1 MMFNWLLSLVR
12 FRTLAVRVLV
22 PTIAALSIAALGS
35 IAYLTKETRAN
46 TIASSVAAAE
56 RTIGQFK
63 TLRSYYTKYV
73 VEVAKRAG
81 SLQIGVDHR
90 TKPGVIPLPATMIH
104 DLSAELSAQENGIQL
119 ALYSAYPFP
128 NRSSRKLDPFQTE
141 ALEFVTNN
149 PGQTFIRT
157 VEMSGGTFV
166 RVAQADVM
174 AAQACVGC
182 HNQHP
187 ESPKTD
193 WRLND
198 VRGVL
203 EVVTPINAEIVRNQL
218 MMSHVQWGLL
228 GTYGALGGMLSL
240 LLYRLG
246 RRMRSLQQAAEA
258 AARGDLTV
266 TLSDS
271 GARDEVGAVTSSF
284 SSMLENLRSL
294 VGGIKTLSMN
304 VEDTTD
310 EMVGGLNQLA
320 QGTENGAAAVHH
332 TSAATEEMTAT
343 VKQNAENATR
353 THELTQQAVKKAGAG
368 ADTVAQAVRSMGELS
383 ESCRRVSEMV
393 GLVNEI
399 AFTTNILALNAAVE
413 AARAGDQGRGFSVV
427 ATEVRRLSARTASAA
442 AEIQKLVRDSNEKT
456 QDAQKLVEQSGR
468 VFEEINE
475 AVSAVTHNASEI
487 AAACREQ
494 STGIQEVNSAVVAM
508 NQLIQTSTAMITQ
521 STTVAEELR
530 REAHSLAS
538 VVSRFNVGDGEVPD
552 TQLRK
557 PAHASPAR
565 HSGREPPP
573 EPALEPAS
581 ETSEQELAEAVV
593 RDFFES
599 LEPPSDRTRRR
610 N

>member
-1 MMFNWLLSLVR
+1 MTLSWLLTIVR

-35 IAYLTKETRAN
+35 IAYLRQKTRAN

-63 TLRSYYTKYV
+63 TLRAYYTKYV
-73 VEVAKRAG
+73 VEVAKRG
-81 SLQIGVDHR
+81 SSLQVGVEHR
-90 TKPGVIPLPATMIH
+90 TQSGTIPLPATMIH

-128 NRSSRKLDPFQTE
+128 NRASRKLDPFQTE
-141 ALEFVTNN
+141 ALDFVTRN

-174 AAQACVGC
+174 SAQACVGC

-187 ESPKTD
+187 ESPKTN

-203 EVVTPINAEIVRNQL
+203 EVVTPINSEIVRNEL
-218 MMSHVQWGLL
+218 MMANVQWGLV
-228 GTYGALGGMLSL
+228 GTYGALGGLLSL

-246 RRMRSLQQAAEA
+246 RRISSLQRAAEA

-266 TLSDS
+266 KLSDS
-271 GARDEVGAVTSSF
+271 SARDEVGAVTDSF
-284 SSMLENLRSL
+284 SSMLANLRSL
-294 VGGIKTLSMN
+294 VGGIKTLSAN
-304 VEDTTD
+304 VEGSAA

-320 QGTENGAAAVHH
+320 RGTEDGSVAVHQ

-343 VKQNAENATR
+343 VNRNAENATR
-353 THELTQQAVKKAGAG
+353 THELTQQAVRKASAG

-383 ESCRRVSEMV
+383 ASSRRVSEIV
-393 GLVNEI
+393 GLVDEI
-399 AFTTNILALNAAVE
+399 AFQTNMLALNAAVE
-413 AARAGDQGRGFSVV
+413 AARAGDQGRGFAVV
-427 ATEVRRLSARTASAA
+427 AAEVRRLSARTKGAA
-442 AEIQKLVRDSNEKT
+442 AEIQKLVQDSNGRT
-456 QDAQKLVEQSGR
+456 LDAQKLVEKSGR
-468 VFEEINE
+468 VFEEINQ
-475 AVSAVTHNASEI
+475 AVSAMTHNASEI

-494 STGIQEVNSAVVAM
+494 STGIQEVNKAVVAM
-508 NQLIQTSTAMITQ
+508 NHLVQTSTDMIGQ

-530 REAHSLAS
+530 REAQSLAS
-538 VVSRFNVGDGEVPD
+538 VISRFNVGQGEAPD
-552 TQLRK
+552 TRLRTPGDAP
-557 PAHASPAR
+557 PAEHDAREPGPEPTPAR
-565 HSGREPPP
+565 PRRPRARADAGSGRGF
-573 EPALEPAS
+573 L
-581 ETSEQELAEAVV
+581 
-593 RDFFES
+593 RD
-599 LEPPSDRTRRR
+599 DRAP
-610 N
+610 

>member
-1 MMFNWLLSLVR
+1 MLSWLLTIVR

-35 IAYLTKETRAN
+35 IAYLRSETRAN

-56 RTIGQFK
+56 RTISQFK
-63 TLRSYYTKYV
+63 TLRSYYTKHI
-73 VEVAKRAG
+73 VEVAKRG
-81 SLQIGVDHR
+81 SNLKVGVDHR
-90 TKPGVIPLPATMIH
+90 TQPGTIPLPATMIH

-128 NRSSRKLDPFQTE
+128 NRASRKLDPFQTE
-141 ALEFVTNN
+141 ALDFVTSN

-157 VEMSGGTFV
+157 VEIGGGTFV

-193 WRLND
+193 WRLDD

-203 EVVTPINAEIVRNQL
+203 EVVTPINSEIVRNQL
-218 MMSHVQWGLL
+218 MMANVQWGLV
-228 GTYGALGGMLSL
+228 GTYGALGALLSL

-246 RRMRSLQQAAEA
+246 RRISSLQQAAEA

-266 TLSDS
+266 ELSDS
-271 GARDEVGAVTSSF
+271 GARDEVGAVTNSF
-284 SSMLENLRSL
+284 SSMLANLRSL

-304 VEDTTD
+304 VEGSAG

-320 QGTENGAAAVHH
+320 RGTEDGAVAVHQ

-343 VKQNAENATR
+343 VNRNAENATR
-353 THELTQQAVKKAGAG
+353 THELTQQAVTKASAG
-368 ADTVAQAVRSMGELS
+368 ADTVAQAVRSMGELTDS
-383 ESCRRVSEMV
+383 SRRVSEIV
-393 GLVNEI
+393 GLVDEI
-399 AFTTNILALNAAVE
+399 AFQTNILALNAAVE
-413 AARAGDQGRGFSVV
+413 AARAGDQGRGFAVV
-427 ATEVRRLSARTASAA
+427 AAEVRRLSARTAGAA
-442 AEIQKLVRDSNEKT
+442 AEIQKLVRDSNGKT
-456 QDAQKLVEQSGR
+456 LDAQKLVEKSGR

-475 AVSAVTHNASEI
+475 AVSAMTHNASEI

-494 STGIQEVNSAVVAM
+494 STGIQEVNKAVVAM
-508 NQLIQTSTAMITQ
+508 NHLVQTSTDMIGQ

-530 REAHSLAS
+530 REAQSLAS
-538 VVSRFNVGDGEVPD
+538 VISRFNVGEAEVPD
-552 TQLRK
+552 TRLHTPVDVP
-557 PAHASPAR
+557 PAEPEA
-565 HSGREPPP
+565 REPRPGAARARP
-573 EPALEPAS
+573 RRQRARADAGAGPGILRDDQAS
-581 ETSEQELAEAVV
+581 
-593 RDFFES
+593 R
-599 LEPPSDRTRRR
+599 
-610 N
+610 